1 MRIEPSSSP
10 TASKS
15 PGINIKCVA
24 VGLLGLPKA
33 ATLCSFYATQYH
45 LMILTQ
51 KKKQDMKAYNSPM
64 LITSKL
70 FRSKTAIFAP
80 EVEKR

>member
-10 TASKS
+10 TESKS
-15 PGINIKCVA
+15 PGINIKYVA
-24 VGLLGLPKA
+24 VGLIGLPKA

-45 LMILTQ
+45 LMIEIQ
-51 KKKQDMKAYNSPM
+51 RQDLKAYNSIM

-70 FRSKTAIFAP
+70 FKSKTAIFAP